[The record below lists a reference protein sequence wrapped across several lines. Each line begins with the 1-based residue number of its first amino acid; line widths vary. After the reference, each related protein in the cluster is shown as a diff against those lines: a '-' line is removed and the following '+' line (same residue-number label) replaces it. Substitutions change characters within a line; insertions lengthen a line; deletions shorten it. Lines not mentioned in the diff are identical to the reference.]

1 MPFGLCNALATFQR
15 LKNAVLGDLVPS
27 TCLVYLDDI
36 IVFSRMFKEYV
47 QRLRSVLD
55 RLRDAHLK
63 VKPSKGSLVKS
74 SVGYLGHVFSADGVR
89 PDLAKINAVSTWKQ
103 PTSITGV
110 HQFLGFAFYY
120 KQFIQDFAKIATP
133 LHALTKKHSTFSWPP
148 EAQTAFNQ
156 LRQHLISAPVLTY
169 QADASMPFI
178 LDCIL
183 PIFASLYHC

>member
-74 SVGYLGHVFSADGVR
+74 SVGYLGLMCSLLMVFDLISPKSMLFPPGSNLRPSPVCTSSSA
-89 PDLAKINAVSTWKQ
+89 L
-103 PTSITGV
+103 
-110 HQFLGFAFYY
+110 
-120 KQFIQDFAKIATP
+120 
-133 LHALTKKHSTFSWPP
+133 HSTTSNSSK
-148 EAQTAFNQ
+148 TS
-156 LRQHLISAPVLTY
+156 LRLRRLC
-169 QADASMPFI
+169 MR
-178 LDCIL
+178 
-183 PIFASLYHC
+183 